1 MQLTRFIGITR
12 FYRTSIFIIFFIALC
27 GAGRAFASC
36 PPDSGRVVS
45 GGIKV
50 EANAFAYL
58 MTGVSPQVAK
68 TTPGAGVS
76 IGGFVFFNIHKH
88 FALQIDVLYHFKQAY
103 TEQHGI
109 KANLRYL
116 SVEIPFYVMG
126 QWRFKDCSR
135 LFVGTGPDVDF
146 GYYAVLES
154 NGEKFDLYKKDDDT
168 ELSAMQNNSMG
179 WVVMAGYEFPFGLQL
194 NIAYKGAFYNVLD
207 ANRTEVGAYPYTLSI
222 GAAYRFGLTAPK
234 RKGGGDVD

>member
-1 MQLTRFIGITR
+1 M
-12 FYRTSIFIIFFIALC
+12 C

-36 PPDSGRVVS
+36 PPDSGRVVT
-45 GGIKV
+45 GGIKA

-76 IGGFVFFNIHKH
+76 IGGFVFFDIHKH
-88 FALQIDVLYHFKQAY
+88 LALQIDIFYHFKQAH

-116 SVEIPFYVMG
+116 SVELPFYVVG

-154 NGEKFDLYKKDDDT
+154 KGEKFDLYKKDDDT

-179 WVVMAGYEFPFGLQL
+179 WAIMAGYEFADNCPFRNVYFTGIVRDKIGRKMSKSLGNSPDPLDLIEKFGADGVRMGLML
-194 NIAYKGAFYNVLD
+194 GAPAGHDIMYD
-207 ANRTEVGAYPYTLSI
+207 
-222 GAAYRFGLTAPK
+222 
-234 RKGGGDVD
+234 